1 MTAALALTGVT
12 LLHGDGDD
20 TVTALDDVTLHVAAG
35 QMVAIVG
42 PSGAGKSSLLAVA
55 GALVAPTRGEVLV
68 AGVDLAT
75 ASRRER
81 GRIRREHLGFVFQSG
96 NLIPALTALDQ
107 VRLPLTFGGVA
118 RPRDPRAL
126 LDEVGMAHKAG
137 RRPHQLSGGER
148 QRVGIAR
155 ALVTRPQV
163 LLVDE
168 PTAALDR
175 HRGPAGPGD
184 ARPRRGDRHG
194 HPRPRGA
201 PPLRPGLRDVRRAA
215 LCGGMTSGPP
225 GDGHPRHGDATMT
238 AMADYQVV
246 VAAGTLRSAA
256 AGAVP
261 WPHRWTAEGVTV
273 EADFT
278 GAHLLHLAAAGC
290 VLNDVFREAQR
301 LGTPVHGV
309 RVTASGGF
317 DSETWRSTGVTYAV
331 DVDSPANPD
340 DVAALLRAVDAVAEI
355 PKALRAGAS
364 VERAG

>member
-20 TVTALDDVTLHVAAG
+20 TVTALDDVTLHVEPG

-55 GALVAPTRGEVLV
+55 GALVTPTRGEVRV

-75 ASRRER
+75 AGRRER
-81 GRIRREHLGFVFQSG
+81 GRIRRDHLGFVFQSG

-118 RPRDPRAL
+118 QPRDPRTL
-126 LDEVGMAHKAG
+126 LDEVGMAHKAN

-175 HRGPAGPGD
+175 HRSQDVVALL
-184 ARPRRGDRHG
+184 ARETHQHG
-194 HPRPRGA
+194 VATVMVTHDH
-201 PPLRPGLRDVRRAA
+201 DV
-215 LCGGMTSGPP
+215 LHHC
-225 GDGHPRHGDATMT
+225 DLVYE
-238 AMADYQVV
+238 MAD
-246 VAAGTLRSAA
+246 GRLAA
-256 AGAVP
+256 AGA
-261 WPHRWTAEGVTV
+261 A
-273 EADFT
+273 
-278 GAHLLHLAAAGC
+278 
-290 VLNDVFREAQR
+290 
-301 LGTPVHGV
+301 
-309 RVTASGGF
+309 
-317 DSETWRSTGVTYAV
+317 
-331 DVDSPANPD
+331 
-340 DVAALLRAVDAVAEI
+340 
-355 PKALRAGAS
+355 
-364 VERAG
+364 